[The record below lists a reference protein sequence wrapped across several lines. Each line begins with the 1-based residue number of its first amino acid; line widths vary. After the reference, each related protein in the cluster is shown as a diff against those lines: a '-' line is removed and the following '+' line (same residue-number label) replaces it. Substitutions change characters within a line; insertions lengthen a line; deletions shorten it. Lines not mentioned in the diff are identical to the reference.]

1 MMTRGKR
8 RKVLLAALVVL
19 AAFAAMAGG
28 CGNNAGNAGNY
39 AETVA
44 DIADSF
50 PIQAEPA
57 GVNPQLID
65 SAGPYA
71 ILHTT
76 AGDITILLYPR
87 QAPKAVENFI
97 ALAKAGYYDKT
108 LFHYAKRG
116 ELTQTGRPADAEKA
130 ETSIWE
136 EPFADE
142 FDNGL
147 YHFKGAVGM
156 AGDGN
161 NNNLSQFYLLVQDT
175 VPEDERIVPAS
186 FYMNEL
192 MAMRVGELNERSR
205 EAAPDEAELQQFED
219 DLNGEI
225 QAIGT
230 EGVPAEYRKK
240 YEAAAQQYQTVG
252 GAWSLDYH
260 YTVFGQ
266 IVEGF
271 NVAEAITQ
279 VKVEAATRKPK
290 KDVVIESIEIRE

>member
-1 MMTRGKR
+1 MTRRKQK
-8 RKVLLAALVVL
+8 KVLLAALAVL
-19 AAFAAMAGG
+19 TVLLAGG
-28 CGNNAGNAGNY
+28 CGKKTEA
-39 AETVA
+39 VP
-44 DIADSF
+44 DIGDSF
-50 PIQAEPA
+50 PIRAEPA
-57 GVNPQLID
+57 GSNPQLVY
-65 SAGPYA
+65 SEGPYA

-76 AGDITILLYPR
+76 AGDITILLYPD
-87 QAPKAVENFI
+87 QAPRAVENFI
-97 ALAKAGYYDKT
+97 TLASEGYYDKS
-108 LFHYAKRG
+108 LFHYAKWG
-116 ELTQTGRPADAEKA
+116 ELTQTGRPAKAGTA
-130 ETSIWE
+130 ETSIWGG
-136 EPFADE
+136 PFEAE

-156 AGDGN
+156 AGDGE

-175 VPEDERIVPAS
+175 VPDDGRIVPAN

-192 MAMRVGELNERSR
+192 ITMRIGELNERSL
-205 EAAPDEAELQQFED
+205 ESAPDEEELQQFED
-219 DLNGEI
+219 DLNAEI
-225 QAIGT
+225 QAIAT
-230 EGVPAEYRKK
+230 AGVPEEYGKK

-271 NVAEAITQ
+271 NVAEAITR

>member
-1 MMTRGKR
+1 MTRSKR
-8 RKVLLAALVVL
+8 RKVLLAAMAVMTALL
-19 AAFAAMAGG
+19 AGS
-28 CGNNAGNAGNY
+28 CGKKNENAGQY
-39 AETVA
+39 AETGP

-57 GVNPQLID
+57 GDNPQLVH
-65 SAGPYA
+65 SKGPYA

-76 AGDITILLYPR
+76 AGDITILLYPD

-97 ALAKAGYYDKT
+97 TLAQEGYYDKT
-108 LFHYAKRG
+108 IFHYAKRG
-116 ELTQTGRPADAEKA
+116 ELTQTGRPSEAEKEEA
-130 ETSIWE
+130 SIWDG
-136 EPFADE
+136 PFEDE

-147 YHFKGAVGM
+147 YNFKGAVGM
-156 AGDGN
+156 AGDGK

-175 VPEDERIVPAS
+175 VPDDERIVPAS

-192 MAMRVGELNERSR
+192 MALRIGELNERSL
-205 EAAPDEAELQQFED
+205 ESAPDEEELQKFED
-219 DLNGEI
+219 DLNAEI
-225 QAIGT
+225 QAIAT
-230 EGVPAEYRKK
+230 EGVPEEYARK
-240 YEAAAQQYQTVG
+240 YEAAVQQYQTVG
-252 GAWSLDYH
+252 GVWSLDYN

-271 NVAEAITQ
+271 NVAESITQ

>member
-1 MMTRGKR
+1 MTRSKR
-8 RKVLLAALVVL
+8 WKVLLAALAVL
-19 AAFAAMAGG
+19 TALLVGS
-28 CGNNAGNAGNY
+28 CGKKHENAGQY
-39 AETVA
+39 AEAVP

-57 GVNPQLID
+57 GVNPQLIH
-65 SAGPYA
+65 SEGPYA

-76 AGDITILLYPR
+76 AGDIIILLYPD
-87 QAPKAVENFI
+87 QAPKTVENFI
-97 ALAKAGYYDKT
+97 TLAREGYYDKS

-116 ELTQTGRPADAEKA
+116 ELAQTGKPVDEEKE
-130 ETSIWE
+130 ETGIGD
-136 EPFADE
+136 EPLANE
-142 FDNGL
+142 FNNGL

-156 AGDGN
+156 VGDGEN
-161 NNNLSQFYLLVQDT
+161 NNPGQFYLLVQDT
-175 VPEDERIVPAS
+175 IPDDERIVPAN

-192 MAMRVGELNERSR
+192 MAMRVAELNERSL
-205 EAAPDEAELQQFED
+205 EAMPDAEELQQFEA
-219 DLNGEI
+219 DLNAEI
-225 QAIGT
+225 QAIAT
-230 EGVPAEYRKK
+230 EGVPGEYEKK